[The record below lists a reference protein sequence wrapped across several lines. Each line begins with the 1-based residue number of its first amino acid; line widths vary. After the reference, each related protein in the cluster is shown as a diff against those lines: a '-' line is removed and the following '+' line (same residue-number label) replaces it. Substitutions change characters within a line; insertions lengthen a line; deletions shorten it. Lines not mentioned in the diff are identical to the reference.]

1 MNLFKPSS
9 QGGTMKKHWAFVVPL
24 LVMGCGPEDSNG
36 DGIADGILKPDSVS
50 VVAPAT
56 PKGTV
61 SGQVLDTRLAP
72 LAGAEVKLLIG
83 SDPSGSQFAAQT
95 DAAGNFMFANVPAG
109 SSVLVTASKAG
120 YATLRA
126 SADVPSSAGNIPIN
140 NGNASLGAILLA
152 ETGGSVSFTLLT
164 PSGHPAANAR
174 AYLEATPARALAFNS
189 TSPPAPP
196 AGAPPFNRPPAPPP
210 SPVIA
215 PPGVANEM
223 GIGTFP
229 NGPPPPELARIG
241 GT

>member
-61 SGQVLDTRLAP
+61 SGQVLDTRLARP
-72 LAGAEVKLLIG
+72 AAGAGGELLVGRDQWG
-83 SDPSGSQFAAQT
+83 SELAAQR

-140 NGNASLGAILLA
+140 NGN
-152 ETGGSVSFTLLT
+152 
-164 PSGHPAANAR
+164 
-174 AYLEATPARALAFNS
+174 
-189 TSPPAPP
+189 
-196 AGAPPFNRPPAPPP
+196 
-210 SPVIA
+210 
-215 PPGVANEM
+215 
-223 GIGTFP
+223 
-229 NGPPPPELARIG
+229 
-241 GT
+241 